1 MTVVPVFNHSHNHCI
16 PTPGYHHGACVCVCV
31 CVCQGGQVGAYVGAS
46 WARVGKLVGSVK
58 PISSAVGVESAS
70 AGVDHSVP
78 MTAVPMN
85 AVQGRPEGHQE
96 GHQEGLQEGQRGTS
110 TGTTSPTTPLQ
121 HVPSSDNSTAANPP
135 RERTATD
142 ELLEAA
148 DDEIADARV
157 FRQSIAA
164 TSPSVEPVESN
175 SAIS

>member
-1 MTVVPVFNHSHNHCI
+1 M
-16 PTPGYHHGACVCVCV
+16 CVCVCVCVYVCV
-31 CVCQGGQVGAYVGAS
+31 CVCQGGQVGAYVGAG

-70 AGVDHSVP
+70 VGVDHSVP
-78 MTAVPMN
+78 MNAVPMN
-85 AVQGRPEGHQE
+85 AVQGRPADQE
-96 GHQEGLQEGQRGTS
+96 GHQEGQQGTP
-110 TGTTSPTTPLQ
+110 TGTSPTTPSQ

-142 ELLEAA
+142 ELLDAA

-157 FRQSIAA
+157 FRQSYTSVAA
-164 TSPSVEPVESN
+164 SSPSVEPVESN